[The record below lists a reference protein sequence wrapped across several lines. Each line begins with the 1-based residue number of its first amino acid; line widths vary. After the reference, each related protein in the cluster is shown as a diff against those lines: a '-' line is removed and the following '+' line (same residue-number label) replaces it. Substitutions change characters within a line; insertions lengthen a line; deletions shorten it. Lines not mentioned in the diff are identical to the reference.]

1 MLEGSLMATPFG
13 YSSSLDTI
21 VPFHPP
27 QITLPRYGNSVSV
40 TDFSTRRG
48 ANSFVRDQQGVD
60 PEATV
65 TQPPSRASLGVFVP
79 GISALL
85 IFSTCPLSAA
95 MATHTITTF
104 RYDVASAKFVKKT
117 TQRALGLNEVK
128 IKVTH
133 SGICYTD
140 VHAKEKTCGLG
151 HEGVGLVT
159 DLGANVKS
167 MKPGDRVGWG

>member
-79 GISALL
+79 GISAQNLSTVTLL
-85 IFSTCPLSAA
+85 DLSSVGSHGHTYNHHLSLRCRFGQVCQKDDTTCSWTERSQNQSNTL
-95 MATHTITTF
+95 
-104 RYDVASAKFVKKT
+104 RYLLYRCSCKGKDLWT
-117 TQRALGLNEVK
+117 GPRRCW
-128 IKVTH
+128 
-133 SGICYTD
+133 SG
-140 VHAKEKTCGLG
+140 H
-151 HEGVGLVT
+151 
-159 DLGANVKS
+159 
-167 MKPGDRVGWG
+167 